1 MIFALCSLIALAAAQ
16 LDSAQF
22 SALKSVWSSLG
33 CAAPLCP
40 DFAATDPCPATAS
53 ATLGCASGR
62 VTKIDLV
69 TMRLSGSLNGPAL
82 GVLTGLTELDLN
94 GHSLTTIPKQIG
106 NLSALTLLDL
116 ANCSLIGTVPAEIG
130 NLSNLGSLALQNN
143 KVTGTLPQLSALTK
157 LTQLLAFNNPGLQG
171 ALPALPTS
179 TTRVW
184 LFGCGFTALPPNL
197 SSLTALNS
205 LQLQQNKLVGAPQVL
220 TSASIVTCWLQ
231 RAANETNCLACPSD
245 GTLGKCECFPCG
257 GVTPSTSTTNA
268 AVSTTTT
275 AAAATTSAAVSTV
288 ASGMTDTTASAA
300 MQTSAPD
307 VVSATTAQDTAT
319 TTGTFVRVTG
329 ESKSSSTAA
338 LALSP
343 IAIVL
348 AFAI

>member
-22 SALKSVWSSLG
+22 VALKSVWSSLG

-53 ATLGCASGR
+53 ATLGCANGR

-69 TMRLSGSLNGPAL
+69 SARLSGSLNGPAL
-82 GVLTGLTELDLN
+82 GVLTGLQELDLN

-116 ANCSLIGTVPAEIG
+116 ANCSLIGTVPTEIAT
-130 NLSNLGSLALQNN
+130 LSNLGSLSLQNN
-143 KVTGTLPQLSALTK
+143 KFAGTLPQLSTLTK
-157 LTQLLAFNNPGLQG
+157 LSQLTAFNNPGLQG

-179 TTRVW
+179 VTRVY
-184 LFGCGFTALPPNL
+184 LFGCSFTALPPNL
-197 SSLTALNS
+197 NSLTALNS

-231 RAANETNCLACPSD
+231 RATNETNCLACPSD
-245 GTLGKCECFPCG
+245 GTLGMCECFPCG
-257 GVTPSTSTTNA
+257 GVTPGTNA
-268 AVSTTTT
+268 ATTTT
-275 AAAATTSAAVSTV
+275 TTTSATTTATASTV
-288 ASGMTDTTASAA
+288 ASGMADTTASAA
-300 MQTSAPD
+300 MESSAPD
-307 VVSATTAQDTAT
+307 VVSTQDTAST
-319 TTGTFVRVTG
+319 TTDTFVRVTG
-329 ESKSSSTAA
+329 ESKSSSAA

-348 AFAI
+348 AVFI